1 MGFQDNSGDIIL
13 DAVLTDEGRRRL
25 ARGDGGFS
33 ITKFALGDEEINYDL
48 YDITATTAYQ
58 DLAIL
63 QTPIL
68 EAFTNNTST
77 MKTKLVTL
85 TDNNT
90 FYLPVL
96 KLNEGAQAGT
106 AMHSDGHYVVAVD
119 GNTEDNNGANTI
131 TTAIGGGALAAGPV
145 TGIIWG
151 AKITTPSTHI
161 RVDAG
166 LDTNQIPP
174 STPIESYAAETAYII
189 EMDNRLGYIVSKDG
203 AIQKSPD
210 AIDDDNIA
218 TYSFTST
225 GFSGFMG
232 GAAGRG
238 TSANAFVLNNS
249 NTSVSSDQVI
259 AGPRSTFIRFKI
271 ASAANLRQSNYL
283 FTLLGGTEFMASPDD
298 LTQDIKYIDS
308 IVKVTGLTTGYSV
321 DIPVRYVKV

>member
-33 ITKFALGDEEINYDL
+33 ITKFALGDEEINYGL

-96 KLNEGAQAGT
+96 KLNEKGLAGT
-106 AMHSDGHYVVAVD
+106 AMHSDGHYVIAVD
-119 GNTEDNNGANTI
+119 GNTEDNNNADSI
-131 TTAIGGGALAAGPV
+131 TTAIGGGAAASGPIA
-145 TGIIWG
+145 GIIWG

-174 STPIESYAAETAYII
+174 STPIESYAAETAYIV
-189 EMDNRLGYIVSKDG
+189 EMDNRLGYIVSPDG
-203 AIQKSPD
+203 ALQKSPD

-225 GFSGFMG
+225 GG
-232 GAAGRG
+232 GKI
-238 TSANAFVLNNS
+238 TNAFVSNNS

-259 AGPRSTFIRFKI
+259 AGPRSTKIHFKI

-283 FTLLGGTEFMASPDD
+283 FTLLGGTDTMDSPSNPGDA
-298 LTQDIKYIDS
+298 QPVKYIDS

>member
-25 ARGDGGFS
+25 ARGDGSFS
-33 ITKFALGDEEINYDL
+33 VTKFALGDEEINYGL

-77 MKTKLVTL
+77 MKTKLITL

-96 KLNEGAQAGT
+96 KLNQDSQKGT
-106 AMHSDGHYVVAVD
+106 AMHDHGHYIVAVD
-119 GNTEDNNGANTI
+119 GTTENNHGAEI
-131 TTAIGGGALAAGPV
+131 PSTAVGVDIDKNVLP
-145 TGIIWG
+145 GIIWG
-151 AKITTPSTHI
+151 SKITTESTYI

-174 STPIESYAAETAYII
+174 STPIESYASETAYIV
-189 EMDNRLGYIVSKDG
+189 EMDNRLGYIVSKG
-203 AIQKSPD
+203 GQMQRSPD

-218 TYSFTST
+218 TYSFTSVGIRT
-225 GFSGFMG
+225 GG
-232 GAAGRG
+232 GKRQVFVKNNANTDTGAG
-238 TSANAFVLNNS
+238 
-249 NTSVSSDQVI
+249 QVI
-259 AGPRSTFIRFKI
+259 AGPRSTYIEFKI
-271 ASAANLRQSNYL
+271 ASSPNLRQSNYL
-283 FTLLGGTEFMASPDD
+283 FTLLGSSNYELPHADSGNTDRV
-298 LTQDIKYIDS
+298 KYIDS

-321 DIPVRYVKV
+321 DIPVRYVKI

>member
-33 ITKFALGDEEINYDL
+33 ITKFALGDEEINYGL

-96 KLNEGAQAGT
+96 KLNENSQAGT
-106 AMHSDGHYVVAVD
+106 AMHSDGHYVIAVD
-119 GNTEDNNGANTI
+119 GNSEDNSGAITA
-131 TTAIGGGALAAGPV
+131 TTAIGVDSAGNMNP
-145 TGIIWG
+145 GIIWG

-174 STPIESYAAETAYII
+174 STPIESYAAETAYIV

-218 TYSFTST
+218 TYSFTSA
-225 GFSGFMG
+225 GMG
-232 GAAGRG
+232 
-238 TSANAFVLNNS
+238 FVLNNS

-283 FTLLGGTEFMASPDD
+283 FTLLGGSDYRLPDANGD
-298 LTQDIKYIDS
+298 TNADKKYIDS